1 MQRVKDNTSA
11 QYLHNSHSPCLKD
24 YTEGN
29 FSKIFKA
36 TKTSFTLKEDIKR
49 MPQSVLFKTGFQQNE

>member
-11 QYLHNSHSPCLKD
+11 QYLHTSHSPCLKD

-49 MPQSVLFKTGFQQNE
+49 MP